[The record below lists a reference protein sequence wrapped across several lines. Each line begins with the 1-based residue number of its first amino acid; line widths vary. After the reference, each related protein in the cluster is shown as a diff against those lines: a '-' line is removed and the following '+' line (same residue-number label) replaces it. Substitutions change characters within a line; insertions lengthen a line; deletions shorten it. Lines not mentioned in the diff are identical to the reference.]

1 LARGNRGNWYSPI
14 NADLSGSSNLQL
26 YQILAQTPA
35 AFPYPATNDELT
47 AFQSISQKLCGSPS
61 CNVRDQYNDANVD
74 INTYQTTLE
83 GMTNDPGGNNCTV
96 APKGNLPFCIVRQQL
111 LTEFAYVSQIQKLYG
126 NLQTLWLGS
135 GTTGILSL
143 LSAVDTVKAN
153 MGYAPPS
160 AAQTP
165 SLGGPIV
172 NFFLSLLSA
181 VPDVG
186 PLFGIAD
193 AAMNFGSSLTT
204 DSNGNQTSSIS
215 IPVGQL
221 EQQAITHFTNQAI
234 GIGTQFSLIYQ
245 DWGKIQALGVA
256 LTQAQPGSQWY
267 WSPSAT
273 GEMLVAMQPVVEKAA
288 YWSVMPTVY
297 AIGSYNPDCAATT
310 LGCTPVYIQP
320 QSYLPY
326 LRPFEPA
333 LQYIPFTYP
342 ADSTNIYQ
350 DPTNASYGAT
360 ATMLADGGWLAIS
373 QQTNT
378 NGGTSY
384 QPPGTPV
391 STHLFTPISKGGLGV
406 YRPAFFEAW
415 PFPRVTC
422 GKSQDE
428 EGCDFSAAAPA
439 AEARPDPVTS
449 IAIRAGKVSRT
460 GSTLNVP
467 LRIVNNGT
475 VVANAV
481 EICTINLRALGG
493 WGQANLVSPGL
504 PIQIGTLAPTGRAD
518 ILLRVAIP
526 PGVSRLLISEDG
538 SVDSGL
544 PQKSRFSQGQ
554 VIFPD
559 K

>member
-1 LARGNRGNWYSPI
+1 
-14 NADLSGSSNLQL
+14 
-26 YQILAQTPA
+26 
-35 AFPYPATNDELT
+35 
-47 AFQSISQKLCGSPS
+47 
-61 CNVRDQYNDANVD
+61 
-74 INTYQTTLE
+74 
-83 GMTNDPGGNNCTV
+83 
-96 APKGNLPFCIVRQQL
+96 
-111 LTEFAYVSQIQKLYG
+111 
-126 NLQTLWLGS
+126 
-135 GTTGILSL
+135 
-143 LSAVDTVKAN
+143 
-153 MGYAPPS
+153 
-160 AAQTP
+160 
-165 SLGGPIV
+165 
-172 NFFLSLLSA
+172 
-181 VPDVG
+181 
-186 PLFGIAD
+186 
-193 AAMNFGSSLTT
+193 
-204 DSNGNQTSSIS
+204 
-215 IPVGQL
+215 
-221 EQQAITHFTNQAI
+221 
-234 GIGTQFSLIYQ
+234 
-245 DWGKIQALGVA
+245 
-256 LTQAQPGSQWY
+256 
-267 WSPSAT
+267 
-273 GEMLVAMQPVVEKAA
+273 
-288 YWSVMPTVY
+288 
-297 AIGSYNPDCAATT
+297 
-310 LGCTPVYIQP
+310 
-320 QSYLPY
+320 
-326 LRPFEPA
+326 
-333 LQYIPFTYP
+333 
-342 ADSTNIYQ
+342 
-350 DPTNASYGAT
+350 
-360 ATMLADGGWLAIS
+360 
-373 QQTNT
+373 
-378 NGGTSY
+378 
-384 QPPGTPV
+384 
-391 STHLFTPISKGGLGV
+391 V